1 MVVSI
6 SDRQQMNS
14 VILLPFELEV
24 QMVLEYKKHS
34 MQQFLL
40 IIYILF
46 LQRNVFESVKNEKKE
61 LNFLRTKKYK

>member
-24 QMVLEYKKHS
+24 QMVLEYKKTQYATVS
-34 MQQFLL
+34 INCL
-40 IIYILF
+40 YI
-46 LQRNVFESVKNEKKE
+46 VSSEECV
-61 LNFLRTKKYK
+61 